1 MCGRLRHVL
10 MHEVSSLSC
19 SNLIHLADDSEI
31 RGTVVIHIEQM
42 SVPNTSGMGAE
53 DF

>member
-1 MCGRLRHVL
+1 MCGRLRQVL
-10 MHEVSSLSC
+10 ICEVSSLSC

-42 SVPNTSGMGAE
+42 SASNTSGMGAE